1 MSKKGL
7 KIVTIGGGSS
17 YTPELVEGLI
27 KRYDELPVAEYW
39 LVDIEDGKEKLE
51 IVGALAKRMVEKAGV
66 PMEIHLTLDRREALK
81 DADFVTT
88 QLRVGLLK
96 ARAKDERIPLS
107 MGFLG
112 QETNGAGGLFKALR
126 TVPVILD
133 IAKDIEELC
142 PEAWLI
148 NFTNPAG
155 VVTEALLRY
164 GNHKKVIGVCN
175 VPIGME
181 FGIAES
187 LGVDKSRVTVDFAGL
202 NHMVYAERVYL
213 DGEDVTKELVNKMLN
228 SNSESQSMANIVA
241 LGWDP
246 AFIKATG
253 VLTCPY
259 HRYYYKKRDMLDHE
273 IEDYKKGQTRAEVVM
288 DVEKKLFE
296 LYKNVDLKDKPEEL
310 SKRGGAHYSD
320 VACEVISGIFNDKHN
335 IMAVN
340 TSNNGTLKQFE
351 DESAIEVSCYITK
364 DGPKPVET
372 VTDLPLFAQ
381 GLTSQIKAF
390 ERLAAEAAY
399 TGDYNTAL
407 LAMVSNPLIGDDV
420 RGKKLLNEMLLA
432 HKKYLPQFQYV
443 IDQLEKVERA
453 EYIK

>member
-27 KRYDELPVAEYW
+27 KRYSELPVAEYW
-39 LVDIEDGKEKLE
+39 LVDIEEGKEKLE
-51 IVGALAKRMVEKAGV
+51 IVGALAKRMVEKAVV
-66 PMEIHLTLDRREALK
+66 PMEIHLTLDRKEALK

-107 MGFLG
+107 HGFLG

-133 IAKDIEELC
+133 IAKEMQDLC
-142 PEAWLI
+142 PNAWLI

-164 GNHKKVIGVCN
+164 SDHKKVIGVCN

-181 FGIAES
+181 FGAADL
-187 LGVDKSRVTVDFAGL
+187 LGVDKSRITMDQVGL
-202 NHMVYAERVYL
+202 NHMVYGQRVYL
-213 DGEDVTKELVNKMLN
+213 DGNDVTAEVMEKMLN
-228 SNSESQSMANIVA
+228 SDNSQSMANIA
-241 LGWDP
+241 AMGWDP

-253 VLTCPY
+253 LMPCPY
-259 HRYYYKKRDMLDHE
+259 HRYYYKKRDMLEHE
-273 IEDYKKGQTRAEVVM
+273 LEEYKKGQTRAEVVM
-288 DVEKKLFE
+288 AVEKSLFE
-296 LYKNVDLKDKPEEL
+296 LYKNVELQEKPEEL

-320 VACEVISGIFNDKHN
+320 VACEVISSIYNDKGTVL
-335 IMAVN
+335 AVN
-340 TSNNGTLKQFE
+340 TKNNGRLKMFE
-351 DESAIEVSCYITK
+351 DESAIEISCKITK
-364 DGPKPVET
+364 DGPVPVDT
-372 VTDLPLFAQ
+372 VTDLPIFAQ
-381 GLTSQIKAF
+381 GLVSQIKAF

-407 LAMVSNPLIGDDV
+407 LAMTTNPLVSDDTEG
-420 RGKKLLNEMLLA
+420 RKLLNEMLLA
-432 HKKYLPQFQYV
+432 HKKYLPQFKNV
-443 IDQLEKVERA
+443 IEQIEKVERA
-453 EYIK
+453 EF

>member
-17 YTPELVEGLI
+17 YTPELVEGIL
-27 KRYDELPVAEYW
+27 KRYDEMPVSEYW

-107 MGFLG
+107 YGFLG
-112 QETNGAGGLFKALR
+112 QETNGPGGLFKALR

-133 IAKDIEELC
+133 IAKDIRELC
-142 PEAWLI
+142 PDAWLI

-155 VVTEALLRY
+155 IVTEALLRY
-164 GNHKKVIGVCN
+164 GVHKKVVGVCN

-181 FGIAES
+181 FAIAET
-187 LGVDKSRVTVDFAGL
+187 LGVEKDRIQVDFAGL
-202 NHMVYAERVYL
+202 NHMVYAERAYL
-213 DGEDVTKELVNKMLN
+213 DGKDVSNEVIEKMIFSEDEH
-228 SNSESQSMANIVA
+228 SMANIKA
-241 LGWDP
+241 LGWDA
-246 AFIKATG
+246 AFIRAFG
-253 VLTCPY
+253 VMPCPY
-259 HRYYYKKRDMLDHE
+259 HRYYYKKRDMLSDE
-273 IEDYKKGQTRAEVVM
+273 LKEYEEGKTRAEVVM
-288 DVEKKLFE
+288 KLEDKLFE
-296 LYKNVDLKDKPEEL
+296 LYKNKDLDVKPEEL

-320 VACEVISGIFNDKHN
+320 VACNVINGIYNDKRN
-335 IMAVN
+335 VVAVN
-340 TSNNGTLKQFE
+340 TKNNGTLKQF
-351 DESAIEVSCYITK
+351 DDNSAIEVSCYITK
-364 DGPKPVET
+364 DGPVPVET
-372 VTDLPLFAQ
+372 VGELPIAAQ

-407 LAMVSNPLIGDDV
+407 LAMVTNPLVGDDI
-420 RGKKLLNEMLLA
+420 RGRKLLNDMLVA
-432 HKKYLPQFQYV
+432 HKKYLPQFSKAIDV
-443 IDQLEKVERA
+443 IEKVNLA
-453 EYIK
+453 EF

>member
-17 YTPELVEGLI
+17 YTPELVEGII
-27 KRYDELPVAEYW
+27 KRYDEMPVAEYW
-39 LVDIEDGKEKLE
+39 LVDIEEGKEKLE
-51 IVGALAKRMVEKAGV
+51 IVGNLAKRMVEKAGV

-107 MGFLG
+107 YGYLG

-133 IAKDIEELC
+133 IAKDIKELC
-142 PEAWLI
+142 PNAWLI

-155 VVTEALLRY
+155 IVTEALLRY
-164 GNHKKVIGVCN
+164 GVHKKVIGVCN

-181 FGIAES
+181 FGVAEL
-187 LGVDKSRVTVDFAGL
+187 LGVEKDRVTIDFAGL
-202 NHMVYAERVYL
+202 NHMVYGQRVYL
-213 DGEDVTKELVNKMLN
+213 DGKDITEEVINKMVKG
-228 SNSESQSMANIVA
+228 EDIQGVANIA
-241 LGWDP
+241 SLGWDP
-246 AFIKATG
+246 AFIKAFG

-259 HRYYYKKRDMLDHE
+259 HRYYYKKKDMLDNE
-273 IEDYKKGQTRAEVVM
+273 LKEFAEGKTRAEVVM
-288 DVEKKLFE
+288 KLEERLFE
-296 LYKNVDLKDKPEEL
+296 LYKDENLDVKPEEL

-320 VACEVISGIFNDKHN
+320 VACNVINGIYNDKHN
-335 IMAVN
+335 IVAVN
-340 TSNNGTLKQFE
+340 TKNNGKLKQF
-351 DESAIEVSCYITK
+351 DYNSAVEISCYITK
-364 DGPKPVET
+364 DGPVPVET
-372 VTDLPLFAQ
+372 VTDLPIAAQ

-407 LAMVSNPLIGDDV
+407 LAMVTNPLVSDDIKG
-420 RGKKLLNEMLLA
+420 RKILNDMLVA
-432 HKKYLPQFQYV
+432 HKKYLPQFKKV
-443 IDQLEKVERA
+443 IDAIEKVNLA
-453 EYIK
+453 EF

>member
-27 KRYDELPVAEYW
+27 KRYSELPVAEYW
-39 LVDIEDGKEKLE
+39 LVDIEEGKEKLE

-66 PMEIHLTLDRREALK
+66 PMEIHLTLDRKEALK

-107 MGFLG
+107 HGFLG

-133 IAKDIEELC
+133 IAKEMQELC
-142 PEAWLI
+142 PNAWLI

-164 GNHKKVIGVCN
+164 SNHKKVIGVCN

-181 FGIAES
+181 FGAADL
-187 LGVDKSRVTVDFAGL
+187 LGVNKSRITMDQVGL
-202 NHMVYAERVYL
+202 NHMVYGQRVYL
-213 DGEDVTKELVNKMLN
+213 DGNDVTAEVMEKMLN
-228 SNSESQSMANIVA
+228 SDNSQSMANIA
-241 LGWDP
+241 AMGWDP

-253 VLTCPY
+253 LMPCPY
-259 HRYYYKKRDMLDHE
+259 HRYYYKKRDMLEHE
-273 IEDYKKGQTRAEVVM
+273 LEEYKKGQTRAEVVM
-288 DVEKKLFE
+288 AVEKSLFE
-296 LYKNVDLKDKPEEL
+296 LYKNVELQEKPEEL

-320 VACEVISGIFNDKHN
+320 VACEVISSIYNDKGTVL
-335 IMAVN
+335 AVN
-340 TSNNGTLKQFE
+340 TKNNGRLKMFE
-351 DESAIEVSCYITK
+351 DESAIEISCKITK
-364 DGPKPVET
+364 DGPVPVDT
-372 VTDLPLFAQ
+372 VTDLPIFAQ
-381 GLTSQIKAF
+381 GLVSQIKAF

-407 LAMVSNPLIGDDV
+407 LAMTTNPLVSDDAEG
-420 RGKKLLNEMLLA
+420 RKLLNEMLLA
-432 HKKYLPQFQYV
+432 HKKYLPQFKNV
-443 IDQLEKVERA
+443 IEQIEKVERA
-453 EYIK
+453 EF

>member
-27 KRYDELPVAEYW
+27 KRYNELPVAEYW
-39 LVDIEDGKEKLE
+39 LVDIEEGKEKLE

-66 PMEIHLTLDRREALK
+66 PMEIHLTLDRKEALK

-107 MGFLG
+107 HGFLG

-133 IAKDIEELC
+133 IAKEMQELC
-142 PEAWLI
+142 PNAWLI

-164 GNHKKVIGVCN
+164 SEHKKVIGVCN

-181 FGIAES
+181 FGAADL
-187 LGVDKSRVTVDFAGL
+187 LGVDKSRITMDQVGL
-202 NHMVYAERVYL
+202 NHMVYGQRVYL
-213 DGEDVTKELVNKMLN
+213 DGNDVTAEVMEKMLN
-228 SNSESQSMANIVA
+228 SDNSQSMANIA
-241 LGWDP
+241 AMGWDP

-253 VLTCPY
+253 LMPCPY
-259 HRYYYKKRDMLDHE
+259 HRYYYKRRDMLEHE
-273 IEDYKKGQTRAEVVM
+273 LEEYKKGQTRAEVVM
-288 DVEKKLFE
+288 GVEKSLFE
-296 LYKNVDLKDKPEEL
+296 LYKNVELKEKPEEL
-310 SKRGGAHYSD
+310 AKRGGAHYSD
-320 VACEVISGIFNDKHN
+320 VACEVISSIYNDKGTVL
-335 IMAVN
+335 AVN
-340 TSNNGTLKQFE
+340 TKNNGRLKMFE
-351 DESAIEVSCYITK
+351 DESAIEISCKITK
-364 DGPKPVET
+364 DGPVPVDT
-372 VTDLPLFAQ
+372 VTELPIFAQ
-381 GLTSQIKAF
+381 GLVSQIKAF

-407 LAMVSNPLIGDDV
+407 LAMTTNPLVADDAQG
-420 RGKKLLNEMLLA
+420 RKLLNEMLVA
-432 HKKYLPQFQYV
+432 HKKYLPQFKNV
-443 IDQLEKVERA
+443 IEQIEKVERA
-453 EYIK
+453 EF

>member
-27 KRYDELPVAEYW
+27 KRYSELPVAEYW
-39 LVDIEDGKEKLE
+39 LVDIEEGKEKLE

-66 PMEIHLTLDRREALK
+66 PMEIHLTLDRKEALK

-107 MGFLG
+107 HGFLG

-133 IAKDIEELC
+133 IAKEMQELC
-142 PEAWLI
+142 PNAWLI

-164 GNHKKVIGVCN
+164 SNHKKVIGVCN

-181 FGIAES
+181 FGAADL
-187 LGVDKSRVTVDFAGL
+187 LGVDKSRITMDQVGL
-202 NHMVYAERVYL
+202 NHMVYGQRVYL
-213 DGEDVTKELVNKMLN
+213 DGNDVTAEVMEKMLN
-228 SNSESQSMANIVA
+228 SDNSQSMANIA
-241 LGWDP
+241 AMGWDP

-253 VLTCPY
+253 LMP
-259 HRYYYKKRDMLDHE
+259 YKKRDMLEHE
-273 IEDYKKGQTRAEVVM
+273 LEEYKKGQTRAEVVM
-288 DVEKKLFE
+288 AVEKSLFE
-296 LYKNVDLKDKPEEL
+296 LYKNVELQEKPEEL

-320 VACEVISGIFNDKHN
+320 VACEVISSIYNDKGTVL
-335 IMAVN
+335 AVN
-340 TSNNGTLKQFE
+340 TKNNGRLKMFE
-351 DESAIEVSCYITK
+351 DESAIEISCKITK
-364 DGPKPVET
+364 DGPVPVDT
-372 VTDLPLFAQ
+372 VTDLPIFAQ
-381 GLTSQIKAF
+381 GLVSQIKAF

-407 LAMVSNPLIGDDV
+407 LAMTTNPLVSDDAEG
-420 RGKKLLNEMLLA
+420 RKLLNEMLLA
-432 HKKYLPQFQYV
+432 HKKYLPQFKNV
-443 IDQLEKVERA
+443 IEQIEKVERA
-453 EYIK
+453 EF

>member
-27 KRYDELPVAEYW
+27 KRYSELPVAEYW
-39 LVDIEDGKEKLE
+39 LVDIEEGKEKLE

-66 PMEIHLTLDRREALK
+66 PMEIHLTLDRKEALK

-107 MGFLG
+107 HGFLG

-133 IAKDIEELC
+133 IAKEMQDLC
-142 PEAWLI
+142 PNAWLI

-164 GNHKKVIGVCN
+164 SDHKKVIGVCN

-181 FGIAES
+181 FGAADL
-187 LGVDKSRVTVDFAGL
+187 LGVDKSRITMDQVGL
-202 NHMVYAERVYL
+202 NHMVYGQRVYL
-213 DGEDVTKELVNKMLN
+213 DGNDVTAEVMEKMLN
-228 SNSESQSMANIVA
+228 SDNSQSMANIA
-241 LGWDP
+241 AMGWDP

-253 VLTCPY
+253 LMPCPY
-259 HRYYYKKRDMLDHE
+259 HRYYYKKRDMLEHE
-273 IEDYKKGQTRAEVVM
+273 LEEYKKGQTRAEVVM
-288 DVEKKLFE
+288 AVEKSLFE
-296 LYKNVDLKDKPEEL
+296 LYKNVELQEKPEEL

-320 VACEVISGIFNDKHN
+320 VACEVISSIYNDKGTVL
-335 IMAVN
+335 AVN
-340 TSNNGTLKQFE
+340 TKNNGRLKMFE
-351 DESAIEVSCYITK
+351 DESAIEISCKITK
-364 DGPKPVET
+364 DGPVPVDT
-372 VTDLPLFAQ
+372 VTDLPIFAQ
-381 GLTSQIKAF
+381 GLVSQIKAF

-407 LAMVSNPLIGDDV
+407 LAMTTNPLVSDDTEG
-420 RGKKLLNEMLLA
+420 RKLLNEMLLA
-432 HKKYLPQFQYV
+432 HKKYLPQFKNV
-443 IDQLEKVERA
+443 I
-453 EYIK
+453 

>member
-27 KRYDELPVAEYW
+27 KRYNELPVAEYW
-39 LVDIEDGKEKLE
+39 LVDIEEGKEKLE

-107 MGFLG
+107 HGFLG

-133 IAKDIEELC
+133 IAKEMQELC
-142 PEAWLI
+142 PNAWLI

-164 GNHKKVIGVCN
+164 SNHKKVIGVCN

-181 FGIAES
+181 FGAADL
-187 LGVDKSRVTVDFAGL
+187 LGVDKSRITMDQVGL
-202 NHMVYAERVYL
+202 NHMVYGQRVYL
-213 DGEDVTKELVNKMLN
+213 DGNDVTAEVMEKMLN
-228 SNSESQSMANIVA
+228 SDNSQSMANIA
-241 LGWDP
+241 AMGWDP

-253 VLTCPY
+253 LMPCPY
-259 HRYYYKKRDMLDHE
+259 HRYYYKKRDMLEHE
-273 IEDYKKGQTRAEVVM
+273 LEEYKKGQTRAEVVM
-288 DVEKKLFE
+288 AVEKSLFE
-296 LYKNVDLKDKPEEL
+296 LYKNVELQEKPEEL

-320 VACEVISGIFNDKHN
+320 VACEVISSIYNDKGTVL
-335 IMAVN
+335 AVN
-340 TSNNGTLKQFE
+340 TKNNGRLKMFE
-351 DESAIEVSCYITK
+351 DESAIEISCKITK
-364 DGPKPVET
+364 DGPVPVDT
-372 VTDLPLFAQ
+372 VTDLPIFAQ
-381 GLTSQIKAF
+381 GLVSQIKAF

-407 LAMVSNPLIGDDV
+407 LAMTTNPLVSDDTEG
-420 RGKKLLNEMLLA
+420 RKLLNEMLLA
-432 HKKYLPQFQYV
+432 HKKYLPQFKNV
-443 IDQLEKVERA
+443 IEQIEKVERA
-453 EYIK
+453 EF

>member
-27 KRYDELPVAEYW
+27 KRYSELPVAEYW
-39 LVDIEDGKEKLE
+39 LVDIEEGKEKLE

-66 PMEIHLTLDRREALK
+66 PMEIHLTLDRKEALK

-107 MGFLG
+107 HGFVG

-133 IAKDIEELC
+133 IAKEMQDLC
-142 PEAWLI
+142 PNAWLI

-164 GNHKKVIGVCN
+164 SDHKKVIGVCN

-181 FGIAES
+181 FGAADL
-187 LGVDKSRVTVDFAGL
+187 LGVDKSRITMDQVGL
-202 NHMVYAERVYL
+202 NHMVYGQRVYL
-213 DGEDVTKELVNKMLN
+213 DGNDVTAEVMEKMLN
-228 SNSESQSMANIVA
+228 SDNSQSMANIA
-241 LGWDP
+241 AMGWDP

-253 VLTCPY
+253 LMPCPY
-259 HRYYYKKRDMLDHE
+259 HRYYYKKRDMLEHE
-273 IEDYKKGQTRAEVVM
+273 LEEYKKGQTRAEVVM
-288 DVEKKLFE
+288 AVEKSLFE
-296 LYKNVDLKDKPEEL
+296 LYKNVELQEKPEEL

-320 VACEVISGIFNDKHN
+320 VACEVISSIYNDKGTVL
-335 IMAVN
+335 AVN
-340 TSNNGTLKQFE
+340 TKNNGRLKMFE
-351 DESAIEVSCYITK
+351 DESAIEISCKITK
-364 DGPKPVET
+364 DGPVPVDT
-372 VTDLPLFAQ
+372 VTDLPIFAQ
-381 GLTSQIKAF
+381 GLVSQIKAF

-407 LAMVSNPLIGDDV
+407 LAMTTNPLVSDDTEG
-420 RGKKLLNEMLLA
+420 RKLLNEMLLA
-432 HKKYLPQFQYV
+432 HKKYLPQFKNV
-443 IDQLEKVERA
+443 IEQIEKVERA
-453 EYIK
+453 EF

>member
-27 KRYDELPVAEYW
+27 KRYNELPVSEYW

-51 IVGALAKRMVEKAGV
+51 IVGALAKRMVQEAGV

-96 ARAKDERIPLS
+96 ARAKDERIPLAQ
-107 MGFLG
+107 GFLG

-133 IAKDIEELC
+133 IAKDMQELC
-142 PEAWLI
+142 PNAWLV

-164 GNHKKVIGVCN
+164 SDHKKVIGVCN

-181 FGIAES
+181 FGAAD
-187 LGVDKSRVTVDFAGL
+187 LLKVDKSRITMDQIGL
-202 NHMVYAERVYL
+202 NHMVYGQRVYL
-213 DGEDVTKELVNKMLN
+213 DGQDVTAEVMDKLVNQ
-228 SNSESQSMANIVA
+228 EATQSMANIVA
-241 LGWDP
+241 LGWDA

-253 VLTCPY
+253 VMPCPY

-273 IEDYKKGQTRAEVVM
+273 LEEFKQGKTRAEVVM
-288 DVEKKLFE
+288 EVEKSLFE
-296 LYKNVDLKDKPEEL
+296 LYKNVELKEKPVEL

-320 VACEVISGIFNDKHN
+320 VACEVISSIYNDKGTVL
-335 IMAVN
+335 AVN
-340 TSNNGTLKQFE
+340 TKNNGKIGMFE
-351 DESAIEVSCYITK
+351 DESAIEISCRITK
-364 DGPKPVET
+364 DGPVPVET
-372 VTDLPLFAQ
+372 VTDLPIFAQ
-381 GLTSQIKAF
+381 GLVAQIKAF

-407 LAMVSNPLIGDDV
+407 LAMTTNPLVADDV
-420 RGKKLLNEMLLA
+420 RGRKLLNEMLLA
-432 HKKYLPQFQYV
+432 HKKYLPQFQNV
-443 IDQLEKVERA
+443 IEQLEKVERA
-453 EYIK
+453 DF

>member
-1 MSKKGL
+1 MNKKGL

-27 KRYDELPVAEYW
+27 KRYNELPVAEYW
-39 LVDIEDGKEKLE
+39 LVDIEEGKEKLE

-88 QLRVGLLK
+88 QLRVGLLN

-107 MGFLG
+107 HGFLG

-133 IAKDIEELC
+133 IAKEMQELC
-142 PEAWLI
+142 PNAWLI

-164 GNHKKVIGVCN
+164 SDHKKVIGVCN

-181 FGIAES
+181 FGAADL
-187 LGVDKSRVTVDFAGL
+187 LGVDKSRVTMDQVGL
-202 NHMVYAERVYL
+202 NHMVYGQRVYL
-213 DGEDVTKELVNKMLN
+213 DGKDVTAEVIEKML
-228 SNSESQSMANIVA
+228 SSETSQSMANIA
-241 LGWDP
+241 AMGWDP

-253 VLTCPY
+253 LMPCPY
-259 HRYYYKKRDMLDHE
+259 HRYYYKKRDMLEHE
-273 IEDYKKGQTRAEVVM
+273 LEEYKKGQTRAEVVM
-288 DVEKKLFE
+288 AVEKNLFE
-296 LYKNVDLKDKPEEL
+296 LYKNVELQEKPEEL

-320 VACEVISGIFNDKHN
+320 VACEVISSIYNDKGTVL
-335 IMAVN
+335 AVN
-340 TSNNGTLKQFE
+340 TKNNGRLKMFE
-351 DESAIEVSCYITK
+351 DESAIEISCKITK
-364 DGPKPVET
+364 DGPVPVDT
-372 VTDLPLFAQ
+372 VTDLPIFAQ
-381 GLTSQIKAF
+381 GLVAQIKSF

-407 LAMVSNPLIGDDV
+407 LAMATNPLVSDDTEG
-420 RGKKLLNEMLLA
+420 RKLLNEMLLA
-432 HKKYLPQFQYV
+432 HKKYLPQFKSV
-443 IDQLEKVERA
+443 IEQIEKVERA
-453 EYIK
+453 EF

>member
-27 KRYDELPVAEYW
+27 KRYNELPVAEYW
-39 LVDIEDGKEKLE
+39 LVDIEEGKEKLE

-66 PMEIHLTLDRREALK
+66 PMEIHLTLDRKEALK

-107 MGFLG
+107 HGFLG

-133 IAKDIEELC
+133 IAKEMQELC
-142 PEAWLI
+142 PNAWLI

-164 GNHKKVIGVCN
+164 SEHKKVIGVCN

-181 FGIAES
+181 FGAADL
-187 LGVDKSRVTVDFAGL
+187 LGVDKSRITMDQVGL
-202 NHMVYAERVYL
+202 NHMVYGQRVYL
-213 DGEDVTKELVNKMLN
+213 DGNDVTAEVMEKMLN
-228 SNSESQSMANIVA
+228 SDNSQSMANIA
-241 LGWDP
+241 AMGWDP

-253 VLTCPY
+253 LMPCPY
-259 HRYYYKKRDMLDHE
+259 HRYYYKRRDMLEHE
-273 IEDYKKGQTRAEVVM
+273 LEEYKKGQTRAEVVM
-288 DVEKKLFE
+288 GVEKSLFE
-296 LYKNVDLKDKPEEL
+296 LYKNVELKEKPEEL
-310 SKRGGAHYSD
+310 AKRGGAHYSD
-320 VACEVISGIFNDKHN
+320 VACEVISSIYNDKGTVL
-335 IMAVN
+335 AVN
-340 TSNNGTLKQFE
+340 TKNNGRLKMFE
-351 DESAIEVSCYITK
+351 DESAIEISCKITK
-364 DGPKPVET
+364 DGPVPVDT
-372 VTDLPLFAQ
+372 VTDLPIFAQ
-381 GLTSQIKAF
+381 GLVSQIKAF

-407 LAMVSNPLIGDDV
+407 LAMTTNPLVADDAQG
-420 RGKKLLNEMLLA
+420 RKLLNEMLVA
-432 HKKYLPQFQYV
+432 HKKYLPQFKNV
-443 IDQLEKVERA
+443 IEQIEKVERA
-453 EYIK
+453 EF

>member
-17 YTPELVEGLI
+17 YTPELVEGII
-27 KRYDELPVAEYW
+27 KRYDEMPVAEYW
-39 LVDIEDGKEKLE
+39 LVDIEEGKEKLE
-51 IVGALAKRMVEKAGV
+51 IVGNLAKRMVEKAGV

-107 MGFLG
+107 YGYLG

-133 IAKDIEELC
+133 IAKDIKELC
-142 PEAWLI
+142 PNAWLI

-155 VVTEALLRY
+155 IVTEALLRY
-164 GNHKKVIGVCN
+164 GVHKKVIGVCN

-181 FGIAES
+181 FGVAEL
-187 LGVDKSRVTVDFAGL
+187 LGVEKDRVTIDFAGL
-202 NHMVYAERVYL
+202 NHMVYGQRVYL
-213 DGEDVTKELVNKMLN
+213 DGKDITEEVINKMVKG
-228 SNSESQSMANIVA
+228 EDIQGVANIA
-241 LGWDP
+241 SLGWDP
-246 AFIKATG
+246 AVIKAFG

-259 HRYYYKKRDMLDHE
+259 HRYYYKKKDMLDNE
-273 IEDYKKGQTRAEVVM
+273 LKEFAEGKTRAEVVM
-288 DVEKKLFE
+288 KLEERLFE
-296 LYKNVDLKDKPEEL
+296 LYKDENLYVKPEEL

-320 VACEVISGIFNDKHN
+320 VACNVINGIYNDKHN
-335 IMAVN
+335 IVAVN
-340 TSNNGTLKQFE
+340 TKNNGKLKQF
-351 DESAIEVSCYITK
+351 DNNSAVEISCYITK
-364 DGPKPVET
+364 DGPLPVET
-372 VTDLPLFAQ
+372 VTDLPIAAQ
-381 GLTSQIKAF
+381 GLTAQIKAF

-407 LAMVSNPLIGDDV
+407 LAMVTNPLVSDDIKG
-420 RGKKLLNEMLLA
+420 RKILNDMLVA
-432 HKKYLPQFQYV
+432 HKKYLPQFKKV
-443 IDQLEKVERA
+443 IDAIEKVNLA
-453 EYIK
+453 EF

>member
-27 KRYDELPVAEYW
+27 KRYSELPVEEYW
-39 LVDIEDGKEKLE
+39 LVDIEEGKEKLE

-66 PMEIHLTLDRREALK
+66 PMEIHLTLDRKEALK

-107 MGFLG
+107 HGFLG

-133 IAKDIEELC
+133 IAKEMQDLC
-142 PEAWLI
+142 PNAWLI

-164 GNHKKVIGVCN
+164 SDHKKVIGVCN

-181 FGIAES
+181 FGAADL
-187 LGVDKSRVTVDFAGL
+187 LGVDKSRITMDQVGL
-202 NHMVYAERVYL
+202 NHMVYGQRVYL
-213 DGEDVTKELVNKMLN
+213 DGNDVTAEVMEKMLN
-228 SNSESQSMANIVA
+228 SDNSQSMANIA
-241 LGWDP
+241 AMGWDP

-253 VLTCPY
+253 LMPCPY
-259 HRYYYKKRDMLDHE
+259 HRYYYKKRDMLEHE
-273 IEDYKKGQTRAEVVM
+273 LEEYKKGQTRAEVVM
-288 DVEKKLFE
+288 AVEKSLFE
-296 LYKNVDLKDKPEEL
+296 LYKNVELQEKPEEL

-320 VACEVISGIFNDKHN
+320 VACEVISSIYNDKGTVL
-335 IMAVN
+335 AVN
-340 TSNNGTLKQFE
+340 TKNNGRLKMFE
-351 DESAIEVSCYITK
+351 DESAIEISCKITK
-364 DGPKPVET
+364 DGPVPVDT
-372 VTDLPLFAQ
+372 VTDLPIFAQ
-381 GLTSQIKAF
+381 GLVSQIKAF

-407 LAMVSNPLIGDDV
+407 LAMTTNPLVSDDTEG
-420 RGKKLLNEMLLA
+420 RKLLNEMLLA
-432 HKKYLPQFQYV
+432 HKKYLPQFKNV
-443 IDQLEKVERA
+443 IEQIEKVERA
-453 EYIK
+453 EF

>member
-27 KRYDELPVAEYW
+27 KRYSELPVAEYW
-39 LVDIEDGKEKLE
+39 LVDIEEGKEKLE

-66 PMEIHLTLDRREALK
+66 PMEIHLTLDRKEALK

-107 MGFLG
+107 HGFLG

-133 IAKDIEELC
+133 IAKEMQDLC
-142 PEAWLI
+142 PSAWLI

-164 GNHKKVIGVCN
+164 SDHKKVIGVCN

-181 FGIAES
+181 FGAADL
-187 LGVDKSRVTVDFAGL
+187 LGVDKSRITMDQVGL
-202 NHMVYAERVYL
+202 NHMVYGQRVYL
-213 DGEDVTKELVNKMLN
+213 DGNDVTAEVMEKMLN
-228 SNSESQSMANIVA
+228 SDNSQSMANIA
-241 LGWDP
+241 AMGWDP

-253 VLTCPY
+253 LMPCPY
-259 HRYYYKKRDMLDHE
+259 HRYYYKKRDMLEHE
-273 IEDYKKGQTRAEVVM
+273 LEEYKKGQTRAEVVM
-288 DVEKKLFE
+288 AVEKSLFE
-296 LYKNVDLKDKPEEL
+296 LYKNVELQEKPEEL

-320 VACEVISGIFNDKHN
+320 VACEVISSIYNDKGTVL
-335 IMAVN
+335 AVN
-340 TSNNGTLKQFE
+340 TKNNGRLKMFE
-351 DESAIEVSCYITK
+351 DESAIEISCKITK
-364 DGPKPVET
+364 DGPVPVDT
-372 VTDLPLFAQ
+372 VTDLPIFAQ
-381 GLTSQIKAF
+381 GLVSQIKAF

-407 LAMVSNPLIGDDV
+407 LAMTTNPLVSDDTEG
-420 RGKKLLNEMLLA
+420 RKLLNEMLLA
-432 HKKYLPQFQYV
+432 HKKYLPQFKNV
-443 IDQLEKVERA
+443 IEQIEKVERA
-453 EYIK
+453 EF